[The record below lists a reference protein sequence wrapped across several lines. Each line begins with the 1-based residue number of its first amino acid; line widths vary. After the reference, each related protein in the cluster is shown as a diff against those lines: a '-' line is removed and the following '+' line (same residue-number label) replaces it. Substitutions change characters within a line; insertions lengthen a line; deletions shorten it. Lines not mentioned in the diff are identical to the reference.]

1 MDELFWVC
9 GGLPIWVLGGDDVF
23 WMSCFGFV
31 DGFVLRVCSFGDG
44 GGSGG
49 GGGGC
54 FGFGFG
60 LCRWKN
66 GFGVGGLWCFGG
78 GSGWSVVAGVGV
90 LMLVNWSVEKKYIK
104 KELFY
109 NILI

>member
-1 MDELFWVC
+1 VDELFWVC
-9 GGLPIWVLGGDDVF
+9 GGLLIWVLGGDDVF
-23 WMSCFGFV
+23 WMSCF
-31 DGFVLRVCSFGDG
+31 GFVLRVCSFGDG

-49 GGGGC
+49 GGGGS

-60 LCRWKN
+60 LCGWKN

-78 GSGWSVVAGVGV
+78 GSGWSVVAGVDV